1 MRLLAR
7 IYSDGNTPS
16 KASFIFFL
24 RDITSANVLTVVAE
38 LYEAQVHGQISLEQ
52 TYYYQVN

>member
-1 MRLLAR
+1 MQMEMHTLRQVPFS
-7 IYSDGNTPS
+7 ICGN
-16 KASFIFFL
+16 I
-24 RDITSANVLTVVAE
+24 SANVLVVVVE

>member
-16 KASFIFFL
+16 KASFIFL
-24 RDITSANVLTVVAE
+24 RDMTSANVLTVVAE